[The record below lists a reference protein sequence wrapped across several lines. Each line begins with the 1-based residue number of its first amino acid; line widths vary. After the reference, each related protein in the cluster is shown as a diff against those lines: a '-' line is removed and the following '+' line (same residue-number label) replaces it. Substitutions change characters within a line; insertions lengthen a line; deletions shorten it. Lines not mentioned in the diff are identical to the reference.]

1 MVKTQEITDKK
12 VWGSFVL
19 DRPEANFLQSWNWG
33 EFHKNLGHEIERVG
47 FWEDEKLLGVMLA
60 IVERAKRGTYLTV
73 PGGPLIDWENGKLV
87 SEFKKTIEGMAE
99 KYKCVFVRVRPQT
112 LETSENSRLF
122 SDLGFRNAPMH
133 LHAELTNWL
142 DITKT
147 EEELLAGMRKATRY
161 EIKQAQK
168 LGIKITSSQDS
179 ADMDE
184 FYDLQ
189 METARRHK
197 FVPFGRE
204 FLKEQFRVFAA
215 DNQAVLYTAWQ
226 DSVKLAYAMVIFYG
240 QEANY
245 HYGAGSQEGRK
256 YPGAYLIQWE
266 AIKEA
271 KKREIK
277 RYNFWGVAPEGE
289 ESHRFYGVSV
299 FKRGFGGQDVA
310 YLHARD
316 LVIDWPRYFGN
327 WAIESFRRRTRR
339 V

>member
-1 MVKTQEITDKK
+1 
-12 VWGSFVL
+12 
-19 DRPEANFLQSWNWG
+19 
-33 EFHKNLGHEIERVG
+33 
-47 FWEDEKLLGVMLA
+47 
-60 IVERAKRGTYLTV
+60 
-73 PGGPLIDWENGKLV
+73 
-87 SEFKKTIEGMAE
+87 MAE

-226 DSVKLAYAMVIFYG
+226 DSVKLAYAMVIFMG
-240 QEANY
+240 
-245 HYGAGSQEGRK
+245 
-256 YPGAYLIQWE
+256 
-266 AIKEA
+266 
-271 KKREIK
+271 KRRIIIM
-277 RYNFWGVAPEGE
+277 G
-289 ESHRFYGVSV
+289 
-299 FKRGFGGQDVA
+299 
-310 YLHARD
+310 RD
-316 LVIDWPRYFGN
+316 LRKDVNIRGH
-327 WAIESFRRRTRR
+327 T
-339 V
+339 